1 MRNRTFFGIIIG
13 CFIAGLLLAFSFM
26 ITAGVGHNQP
36 GTVALSS
43 K

>member
-13 CFIAGLLLAFSFM
+13 CFIAGLLLAFSVM
-26 ITAGVGHNQP
+26 ITAGVGHSQP
-36 GTVALSS
+36 GTVAPSS